1 MATNVAFDDSYT
13 AGTGDTTDVRAT
25 VDILRACPVIDTEAT
40 TAPSDGLSSFDK
52 DEDSSAFTFS
62 LTNLVDDVQD
72 AEIDL
77 DWVVTEGTLV
87 AFDNVL
93 IDWAQNGQDVT
104 ITPLADQF
112 GTVVFSFEVTDS
124 NGLSDSHNITYTVN
138 NVNDKPVICNNERVA
153 TDCMPII
160 SEDGSFN
167 NILPEGFG
175 IHTKFLGDVSNATR
189 SYIRDMA
196 NEQSPSR
203 QTYTWGASIPSTCED
218 RKSVV

>member
-13 AGTGDTTDVRAT
+13 AGTGYTTDVRAT

-112 GTVVFSFEVTDS
+112 
-124 NGLSDSHNITYTVN
+124 
-138 NVNDKPVICNNERVA
+138 
-153 TDCMPII
+153 
-160 SEDGSFN
+160 
-167 NILPEGFG
+167 
-175 IHTKFLGDVSNATR
+175 
-189 SYIRDMA
+189 
-196 NEQSPSR
+196 
-203 QTYTWGASIPSTCED
+203 
-218 RKSVV
+218 